1 MVDALPRPAHDSSTD
16 TDKLGFL
23 YAPLATLVL
32 SDRIILRANAMVE
45 RVFGW
50 RPEEIQGKSMRLLYP
65 GQTDF
70 EQIGARAR
78 TAFASNDLY
87 RDERLMRRKNGQI
100 VWMEGR
106 GHALD
111 RNDPFRLAIWSY
123 LPLETETDGPAI
135 LTAAE
140 KMIAKYLVNG
150 FTSKEIAQA
159 LARSP
164 RTIEAHRANMMRK
177 MQARNASEL
186 VRSLLNMEAD

>member
-1 MVDALPRPAHDSSTD
+1 MSPDSRPAEFLAPDSI
-16 TDKLGFL
+16 GFL
-23 YAPLATLVL
+23 HAPVATLVL
-32 SDRIILRANAMVE
+32 SERMVLRANAMVE

-50 RPEEIQGKSMRLLYP
+50 RPEEIEGKSMRLLYP

-70 EQIGARAR
+70 EQIGARAQR
-78 TAFASNDLY
+78 AFASDDIC

-106 GHALD
+106 GRTLD
-111 RNDPFRLAIWSY
+111 RGDPFRLAVWTY
-123 LPLETETDGPAI
+123 VPLEEVESDGPET

-140 KMIAKYLVNG
+140 KMVAKYLVNG
-150 FTSKEIAQA
+150 FTSKEIAQT

-177 MQARNASEL
+177 MRARNASEL
-186 VRSLLNMEAD
+186 VRSLLNMQGE

>member
-1 MVDALPRPAHDSSTD
+1 MPTDPPLPEAQDS
-16 TDKLGFL
+16 LGFL
-23 YAPLATLVL
+23 HAPVATLVL
-32 SDRIILRANAMVE
+32 SERIVLRANAMVE

-50 RPEEIQGKSMRLLYP
+50 RPEEIEGKSMRLLYP

-70 EQIGARAR
+70 EQVGERSR
-78 TAFASNDLY
+78 KAFASDDIC

-106 GHALD
+106 GRTLD
-111 RNDPFRLAIWSY
+111 RTDPFRLAIWTY
-123 LPLETETDGPAI
+123 VPLESESASPEI

-150 FTSKEIAQA
+150 FTSKEIAQT

-186 VRSLLNMEAD
+186 VRSLLNLEGD